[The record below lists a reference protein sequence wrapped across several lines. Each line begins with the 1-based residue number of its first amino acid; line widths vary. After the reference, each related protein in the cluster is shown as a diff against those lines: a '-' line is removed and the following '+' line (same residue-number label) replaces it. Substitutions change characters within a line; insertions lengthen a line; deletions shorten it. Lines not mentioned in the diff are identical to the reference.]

1 METIHQL
8 LDQVSLADI
17 RTIECQGALKISPD
31 EGAGLRTLANSDNDT
46 QLSIALNP
54 VLWGELIEVWV
65 RGQVENDR
73 YTASTAVAVVYRR
86 QEDEE
91 IPNDI
96 RIEFIEKI
104 IVMTAYPYLR
114 SGLQNLATTLGV
126 GEAPL
131 PILPQGA
138 FHMSGT
144 DDEDTVASDTPPA
157 P

>member
-1 METIHQL
+1 MPRRIK
-8 LDQVSLADI
+8 DQPRRRSRPSNPCRKL
-17 RTIECQGALKISPD
+17 QG
-31 EGAGLRTLANSDNDT
+31 
-46 QLSIALNP
+46 
-54 VLWGELIEVWV
+54 LWENLIEIWV

-73 YTASTAVAVVYRR
+73 YTASIAVAVIYQR
-86 QEDEE
+86 QESDE
-91 IPNDI
+91 IPKDV

-104 IVMTAYPYLR
+104 VVMAAYPYLR

-144 DDEDTVASDTPPA
+144 DDEDTAASDSPPA

>member
-31 EGAGLRTLANSDNDT
+31 EGAGLQTLAENSRET

-54 VLWGELIEVWV
+54 VLWENLIEIWV

-73 YTASTAVAVVYRR
+73 YTASIAVAVIYQR
-86 QEDEE
+86 QESDE
-91 IPNDI
+91 IPKDV

-104 IVMTAYPYLR
+104 VVMAAYPYLR

-131 PILPQGA
+131 PNLPQGA

-144 DDEDTVASDTPPA
+144 DDEDTAASDSPPA